1 MKRILLALLCL
12 SLLLAACSKKKTPS
26 EPSASQTVTQ
36 SEAPSEPLSPA
47 QLTQTP
53 ATEASEEPPATE
65 SGIAYRS
72 LSGASTVEDME
83 AAEGRA
89 PDFSFESNG
98 TTVYAYNDVTL
109 PDGLFFTQVQ
119 FSFQPDYV
127 RVSCTY
133 TAQENLDTV
142 RGEWCAVMDGRYGAS
157 AAGNTQTWSDA
168 HGSYAMLTQLNDTTL
183 QLAFY
188 LVP

>member
-12 SLLLAACSKKKTPS
+12 SLLLAACSKKKAPS
-26 EPSASQTVTQ
+26 GPSASQTVTQ

-47 QLTQTP
+47 QPP
-53 ATEASEEPPATE
+53 ATEVSEEPPATE

-72 LSGASTVEDME
+72 LSGTSTVEDME

-89 PDFSFESNG
+89 PDFTFESNG

-142 RGEWCAVMDGRYGAS
+142 RGEWCAVMDGLYGAS
-157 AAGNTQTWSDA
+157 AAGSMQTWSDA

-188 LVP
+188 LAP

>member
-12 SLLLAACSKKKTPS
+12 SLLLAACSKKKAPS
-26 EPSASQTVTQ
+26 GPSASQTVTQ

-47 QLTQTP
+47 QPTQSP
-53 ATEASEEPPATE
+53 ATEVSEEPSATE

-72 LSGASTVEDME
+72 LSGTSTVEDME

-89 PDFSFESNG
+89 PDFTFESNG

-142 RGEWCAVMDGRYGAS
+142 RGEWCAVMDGLYGAS
-157 AAGNTQTWSDA
+157 AAGSMQTWSDA

-188 LVP
+188 LAP